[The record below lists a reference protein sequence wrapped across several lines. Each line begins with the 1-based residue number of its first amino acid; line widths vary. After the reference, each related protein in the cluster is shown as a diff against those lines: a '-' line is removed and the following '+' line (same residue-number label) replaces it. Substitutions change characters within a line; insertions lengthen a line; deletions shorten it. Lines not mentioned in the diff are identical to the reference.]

1 MKVILQCGNCGS
13 QVIVEARFCPECGQ
27 NLDYECI
34 HCRTRFSQSLE
45 SCPSCHGEI
54 IRVIPKQ
61 TQQVSREH
69 DIEYAVEQKQK
80 LPTHLNQTWVE
91 KYKTLLVAIAITVIV
106 MAVLGGA
113 NLGNKQ
119 KEVASP
125 TAKPTVTTSKTPTP
139 TPKPIPTPPPKPSEQ
154 ITPPVQPSTMIVK
167 QYKWWFGQGEW
178 TWSLQVPEAWD
189 DYYKQLPRPP
199 TRNYSVYVTNPQ
211 DDSYLEMLVQKLREA
226 STEAGFDEWETM
238 NFAVSF
244 VQSLQYTSDSVTT
257 GYDEYPRY
265 PIETLADYGG
275 DCEDTA
281 ILTAALLNT
290 MGYGVVLLGLPQH
303 MAVGVLGG
311 EGIYGTYWTH
321 NGGKYYYL
329 ETTGEGWVVGEI
341 PPEYEGESAYIYD
354 MVPVPILTQK
364 WEATT
369 QVYKYRLVVTV
380 ENLGTATA
388 QDVYIQ
394 AGFDAG
400 NSMFWNSQES
410 TTFDLAPGY
419 SITVTIFLTPP
430 SNQHTR
436 LMVQIV
442 DDGYSVDR
450 SYSEWFDTP

>member
-1 MKVILQCGNCGS
+1 MRSAIWIALIL
-13 QVIVEARFCPECGQ
+13 V
-27 NLDYECI
+27 L
-34 HCRTRFSQSLE
+34 
-45 SCPSCHGEI
+45 
-54 IRVIPKQ
+54 
-61 TQQVSREH
+61 
-69 DIEYAVEQKQK
+69 
-80 LPTHLNQTWVE
+80 
-91 KYKTLLVAIAITVIV
+91 
-106 MAVLGGA
+106 VLGLLLSA
-113 NLGNKQ
+113 ISCNTVYTPVTPKLT
-119 KEVASP
+119 P
-125 TAKPTVTTSKTPTP
+125 TPTVTPTPTPTLTPTPTPTP
-139 TPKPIPTPPPKPSEQ
+139 TPKPIPTPTPKPSEQ
-154 ITPPVQPSTMIVK
+154 ITLPVQPSTMIAK
-167 QYKWWFGQGEW
+167 QYKWWFGQSEW

-226 STEAGFDEWETM
+226 STKAGFDEWEIA

-290 MGYGVVLLGLPQH
+290 MGYGVVLLGFPQH

-311 EGIYGTYWTH
+311 QGIYGTYWEH

-329 ETTGEGWVVGEI
+329 ETTGEGWVVGQI
-341 PPEYEGESAYIYD
+341 PPEYEGKTAYIYD

-369 QVYKYRLVVTV
+369 QVYNYRLAVTV

-388 QDVYIQ
+388 QDVYIG

-400 NSMFWNSQES
+400 NSMFWNLQKS

-419 SITVTIFLTPP
+419 SITVTMYLTPP

-450 SYSEWFDTP
+450 SYSEWFDPGGNGLKVSQTNVRFLSHPRL